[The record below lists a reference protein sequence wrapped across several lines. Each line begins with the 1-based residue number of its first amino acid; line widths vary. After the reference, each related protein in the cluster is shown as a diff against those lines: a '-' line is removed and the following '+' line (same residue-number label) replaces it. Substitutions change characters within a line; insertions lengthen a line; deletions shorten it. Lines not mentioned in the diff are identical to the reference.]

1 MIMIPRLSRTL
12 PGRAWWLL
20 AAWTSLWTLPHIGR
34 TAVSWRYFDLGGRL
48 LASGGPRGGLHVYAA
63 HPALQF
69 GPLSLLAA
77 AAFRV
82 FGSEARFAAVIALV
96 GVGLVLVEVIGNTRI
111 GGERPTKRRLFAG
124 ALVFLPVWTELAVHY
139 THVDDALALLFALL
153 AVRCVSEHRALAASV
168 LLACAVDSKPWAAAF
183 LPVLLA
189 LPPGARVRSVL
200 TSAAAVAA
208 GWLPFL
214 IVDPGTL
221 RLAAFSIPNT
231 ATSALRAL
239 GVASKVTPAWDRPTQ
254 LVLGCLVAAAA
265 VATGRWPAAIF
276 GAIAVRVLID
286 PGTYAYYT
294 SGLVLAALLVD
305 LYLTRNRIP
314 VYAVSAAVLVYAARA
329 LPIDLGTLGT
339 LRAVYCILAI
349 ASLFLLS
356 PVRRQPRRHAIHA
369 ASATPRSATRYSKA
383 S

>member
-1 MIMIPRLSRTL
+1 MTTIPRLSRTL
-12 PGRAWWLL
+12 PVRTWWLL
-20 AAWTSLWTLPHIGR
+20 AAWTALWTLPHIGR
-34 TAVSWRYFDLGGRL
+34 TAVSWRFFDLGGRL
-48 LASGGPRGGLHVYAA
+48 LAGGGPHGGLHVYAA

-69 GPLSLLAA
+69 GPLSLLIAA
-77 AAFRV
+77 GFRI
-82 FGSEARFAAVIALV
+82 FGSEARLAAVLALV
-96 GVGLVLVEVIGNTRI
+96 GVGLVLVAVIGNTRI
-111 GGERPTKRRLFAG
+111 AGERPTERRLFIG

-189 LPPGARVRSVL
+189 LPAGVRVRSIL
-200 TSAAAVAA
+200 TSAGVIAV
-208 GWLPFL
+208 GWLPFV
-214 IVDPGTL
+214 IADPRTL
-221 RLAAFSIPNT
+221 RLTAFAIPNT

-239 GVASKVTPAWDRPTQ
+239 GVASRVTPTWDRPTQ
-254 LVLGCLVAAAA
+254 LALGCLVAIAA

-276 GAIAVRVLID
+276 GAIAVRILID

-314 VYAVSAAVLVYAARA
+314 VYAVSATLLVYVARA

-339 LRAVYCILAI
+339 LRAVYCLLAI

-356 PVRRQPRRHAIHA
+356 PVRRQPRLHAIVRA
-369 ASATPRSATRYSKA
+369 RS
-383 S
+383 